1 MSEDKL
7 QLSLE
12 QNDLQLR
19 GSTFTQNFINKDTE
33 AKGISVTYILNQDS
47 VRTVYQ
53 QVHFPFLYRTM

>member
-19 GSTFTQNFINKDTE
+19 GSTFTQNFINKDTGKVFGDLRQFE
-33 AKGISVTYILNQDS
+33 KTL
-47 VRTVYQ
+47 R
-53 QVHFPFLYRTM
+53 